1 MIKKISILLISL
13 IIISCN
19 NNIELKIE
27 AEAIY
32 KKGFKD
38 LKALDTCTV
47 EYIIS
52 NYGNVT
58 GVNNLEKFIRTCPID
73 SIRNN
78 YNTIKI
84 KHIEDFRKKSK
95 FYTFP
100 IVTKSINLE
109 CFIVVTVDTIDYY
122 YTSLKIFNINNKKDT
137 CLPILLLEY
146 SRFGDGLSLHQ
157 TNSECII
164 YNNKKIISKFIKI
177 NEALDLPDFPPDTV
191 INIIEMEY
199 KKENQIKVL
208 NSNPN

>member
-78 YNTIKI
+78 YNTIKPI
-84 KHIEDFRKKSK
+84 KKPPNKQA
-95 FYTFP
+95 
-100 IVTKSINLE
+100 LA
-109 CFIVVTVDTIDYY
+109 CF
-122 YTSLKIFNINNKKDT
+122 KPNIQNSCKNFFKE
-137 CLPILLLEY
+137 L
-146 SRFGDGLSLHQ
+146 LSLLV
-157 TNSECII
+157 NL
-164 YNNKKIISKFIKI
+164 KLLFK
-177 NEALDLPDFPPDTV
+177 L
-191 INIIEMEY
+191 
-199 KKENQIKVL
+199 
-208 NSNPN
+208 